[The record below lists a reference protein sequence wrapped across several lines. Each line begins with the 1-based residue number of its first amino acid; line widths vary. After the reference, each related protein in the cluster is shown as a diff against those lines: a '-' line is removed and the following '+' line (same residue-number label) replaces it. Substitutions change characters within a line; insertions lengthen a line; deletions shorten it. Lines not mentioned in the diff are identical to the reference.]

1 MLVKV
6 LVADDNSANTDIF
19 RKRFEQMGLQVI
31 IITDGHKVI
40 DAVTEELPDLV
51 LLELSLPGIDG
62 LNIASALKR
71 KASTKHIPIVGLS
84 SDLSDDDR
92 KIMENVGFNDFVI
105 KPIKIK
111 ELIMNMKEWIKEGR
125 RAAS

>member
-1 MLVKV
+1 MLVKI
-6 LVADDNSANTDIF
+6 LVADDNRSNTEIF

-31 IITDGHKVI
+31 IVSDGGEVI
-40 DAVTEELPDLV
+40 DAVTSELPDLV

-71 KASTKHIPIVGLS
+71 KSSTKHIPIIGLS
-84 SDLSDDDR
+84 SSLSPDDR

-111 ELIMNMKEWIKEGR
+111 ELIMNMNAWIKEGR
-125 RAAS
+125 RSAS